1 MKTQKNKARDCA
13 ELFLRFARIGLFTF
27 GGGYA
32 MLPLIHA
39 DVVEK
44 KKWVSDDD
52 MIDML
57 AISESTPGPFAI
69 NAATFVGRRVAG
81 VLGAV
86 CATVGV
92 ALPSLLIIIAV
103 SFAFN
108 AFRDNLWVDC
118 AFRGIRAGVFVL
130 ITNAVIKLGKKLD
143 WSLIG
148 GVLALAAFA
157 IAVFTELS
165 VIYVI
170 LAAGIVGICV
180 QLSKKE
186 EK

>member
-1 MKTQKNKARDCA
+1 MKTEKNRLMACL
-13 ELFLRFARIGLFTF
+13 ELFLSFARIGLFTF

-44 KKWVSDDD
+44 KGWVSDDD

-57 AISESTPGPFAI
+57 AIAESTPGPFAI

-81 VLGAV
+81 VLGAIF
-86 CATVGV
+86 ATVGIV
-92 ALPSLLIIIAV
+92 LPSLLIIIGV
-103 SFAFN
+103 SFVFN
-108 AFRDNLWVDC
+108 AFRDNRWVDF

-130 ITNAVIKLGKKLD
+130 ITNAVIKLAKKLS
-143 WSLIG
+143 WSLVG
-148 GVLALAAFA
+148 AVLASAAFV
-157 IAVFTELS
+157 IAVLTDIS

-170 LAAGIVGICV
+170 LASGIVGICV

>member
-1 MKTQKNKARDCA
+1 MEKRKSKARLCL
-13 ELFLRFARIGLFTF
+13 ELFLSFARIGLFTF

-57 AISESTPGPFAI
+57 AIAESTPGPFAI
-69 NAATFVGRRVAG
+69 NAATFTGRRVAG

-92 ALPSLLIIIAV
+92 ALPSLSVIVAI
-103 SFAFN
+103 SFVFN
-108 AFRDNLWVDC
+108 AFRDNRWVDY

-143 WSLIG
+143 WNLISG
-148 GVLALAAFA
+148 ILALAAFA
-157 IAVFTELS
+157 VAAFTDVS

-170 LAAGIVGICV
+170 LAAGLVGIAV